1 MPTMAPSWEWV
12 VGKYQLLR
20 VLILVGTGLGV
31 LGCGATVPRPRTPP
45 TGPSAEQLAQMQRD
59 MPQQLR
65 QIMGKTAPEQ
75 PAVAAGGVEIVVQT
89 GHAAAITA
97 VAISADGRSIAS
109 GSMDETV
116 KLWDVAS
123 GQALRTFVGE
133 GLLWPTAVAL
143 NADGSR
149 LVVSDVESA
158 RVYDT
163 SSGARLARIANNG
176 RSLLLSA
183 DGHFIVGQS
192 RTSDRPQ
199 MVVVDATIGKVVSTV
214 PVEVDLQAFALGAD
228 GRMLA
233 LVSRKAVEVW
243 DLVAK
248 SRQTHVETRVWQSN
262 FAQLGALSPDGKRL
276 AYENET
282 RDVSIIDCAS
292 GKLERTLRT
301 GAGPVSGAASLAF
314 SSDGRTLTWAASGGG
329 VAKIWRVEDG
339 QEAASLTASAI
350 GLKSDGSSMVLGH
363 GDGGAPVL
371 RDVASGAETPLSAG
385 AAEVN
390 DVALVDGGRAV
401 VAAMQDGSVRWWDLA
416 MGQIVRTYQCP
427 GGGAATTVSVSN
439 QQPLLALGCAD
450 GSASI
455 WEVAGHEPRQ
465 MVLTPLLHEF
475 APVTVRFSPDGHT
488 VVVGRSD
495 EVIVWDTTSGGVLRR
510 MTMPP
515 APPDPLGRG
524 RPDDPGEGWV
534 RSLAIAPDGR
544 TIAVGQ
550 HKALTLWN
558 LASGELVAPLV
569 GSGSLAAAFGMPS
582 GMPAGGGAPPVA
594 RGRRGGPVV
603 IGGMSGGMM
612 PSMPGGMVN
621 PFEALAAASRN
632 AGAHSLAF
640 SADGR
645 WLLSVGTLGQQL
657 WDLSTRQEVRP
668 ATAARP
674 VSADPTQMMNM
685 LGGLM
690 SGTQGRGIAFSAD
703 GRVAARGV
711 GHVIKLSDPVSGTE
725 LGQLSAHTSDVTSV
739 AFSSD
744 GNLLVSGAQDGSV
757 RVWRVKQNKEVVSLV
772 ALGPR
777 DFVAVTPDQFYR
789 VSRSRLQGVSFRTQG
804 KLYPFEQFDLR
815 FNRPDVVVE
824 RLGLAAPEMT
834 QGLRRAY
841 EHRLKK
847 MGFTATMLGKD
858 FHLPQIELLT
868 HDIPLSTPDFQL
880 KLRVQGKDD
889 QYALERFMA
898 YVNDVP
904 AFGTAGVPV
913 ADRAHTAETDL
924 TVPLVPGRNKIQLS
938 ALNSEGVESLRQTVY
953 IQATGEPGAS
963 DLWLVTVG
971 VSHYRN
977 SRYDLRFAAKDAQDV
992 ATLLSG
998 RYAAGAAHV
1007 LALNDDKATRD
1018 GIRAA
1023 RAWLQ
1028 QARPQDTVVVF
1039 VAGHG
1044 MTDPEQNYYFGTYD
1058 IDPAQPSVNGLPFEE
1073 FENLLDGIAPL
1084 KKLLLVDTCFSGE
1097 IERDE
1102 PASLTT
1108 VSGAGTVTTRAFSA
1122 MRGIAIHADET
1133 GSVSQTAA
1141 ASPVG
1146 EAPVYARS
1154 QQEWFADL
1162 RRGTGAA
1169 VISSASGNEYALEGE
1184 QWHNGVFTYA
1194 VLDGLKNGKADRNGD
1209 GVVTVTE
1216 LESYVIDAVRTLTK
1230 GQQNPTVRRENLDYD
1245 FTVY

>member
-1 MPTMAPSWEWV
+1 M
-12 VGKYQLLR
+12 
-20 VLILVGTGLGV
+20 
-31 LGCGATVPRPRTPP
+31 
-45 TGPSAEQLAQMQRD
+45 AQMEAQAR
-59 MPQQLR
+59 QQML
-65 QIMGKTAPEQ
+65 QMMGKTAPNQ
-75 PAVAAGGVEIVVQT
+75 PVSDRSQAADSVEVVVQS
-89 GHAAAITA
+89 GHAAAVTA
-97 VAISADGRSIAS
+97 VAISGDGRSIAS
-109 GSMDETV
+109 GGMDESV

-123 GQALRTFVGE
+123 GQALRTFSGD

-149 LVVSDVESA
+149 LVVSDTDSA

-163 SSGARLARIANNG
+163 ASGARLARFASSG
-176 RSLLLSA
+176 RSLLLST
-183 DGHFIVGQS
+183 DGRYIVGQS
-192 RTSDRPQ
+192 RISDRPQ
-199 MVVVDATIGKVVSTV
+199 MLVVDSTAGNVVWTV
-214 PVEVDLQAFALGAD
+214 PAAVVLQAFALGAD

-233 LVSRKAVEVW
+233 LVSWKGASAEVEVW

-248 SRQTHVETRVWQSN
+248 ARQSHVEARVWQSD

-276 AYENET
+276 AFENET
-282 RDVSIIDCAS
+282 RDISILDCAT

-301 GAGPVSGAASLAF
+301 GAVPMSGTASLAF
-314 SSDGRTLTWAASGGG
+314 SLDGKTLTWAASGGG
-329 VAKIWRVEDG
+329 IAKVWAVDDG
-339 QEAASLTASAI
+339 HEVASLTASAI
-350 GLKSDGSSMVLGH
+350 GWRNDGSSMVLGH

-371 RDVASGAETPLSAG
+371 RDVASGTETPLSTG
-385 AAEVN
+385 ATDVN
-390 DVALVDGGRAV
+390 DVALADNGRAV
-401 VAAMQDGSVRWWDLA
+401 VAAMQDGAARWWDLA
-416 MGQIVRTYQCP
+416 MGQIVRTYQCL
-427 GGGAATTVSVSN
+427 GGGAATAVSVSDARS
-439 QQPLLALGCAD
+439 LLALGCAD

-455 WEVAGHEPRQ
+455 WDVAGREPRQ
-465 MVLTPLLHEF
+465 VVLTPLPHEF
-475 APVTVRFSPDGHT
+475 APVTVRFAPDGQR
-488 VVVGRSD
+488 VVVGRGD
-495 EVIVWDTTSGGVLRR
+495 QVVVWDTGGGKELRR
-510 MTMPP
+510 MAMPP
-515 APPDPLGRG
+515 VPPDPVSAGRRASG
-524 RPDDPGEGWV
+524 EQDPSEVWV

-544 TIAVGQ
+544 TVAVGQ

-558 LASGELVAPLV
+558 LATGEFVSRLAGSG
-569 GSGSLAAAFGMPS
+569 GSLAAMFGMPN
-582 GMPAGGGAPPVA
+582 GAMPAG
-594 RGRRGGPVV
+594 
-603 IGGMSGGMM
+603 M
-612 PSMPGGMVN
+612 PN
-621 PFEALAAASRN
+621 PFEALAAGFRN
-632 AGAHSLAF
+632 TGAHSLAF
-640 SADGR
+640 SRDGH

-657 WDLSTRQEVRP
+657 WDLTTRQEVRP
-668 ATAARP
+668 ATVAPSPKRP
-674 VSADPTQMMNM
+674 DPTQIATL
-685 LGGLM
+685 LGGMM
-690 SGTQGRGIAFSAD
+690 SGTQGRGIAFSPD
-703 GRVAARGV
+703 GHMAARGV
-711 GHVIKLSDPVSGTE
+711 GHVIKLTDPVSGAE
-725 LGQLSAHTSDVTSV
+725 LGQLPAHTSDVTSV
-739 AFSSD
+739 AFNAD
-744 GNLLVSGAQDGSV
+744 GSLLVSGASDGSL
-757 RVWRVKQNKEVVSLV
+757 RVWKVRQKQEVVSLV

-789 VSRSRLQGVSFRTQG
+789 VSRAGLQGVSFRAHGT
-804 KLYPFEQFDLR
+804 LYPFEQFDLR

-824 RLGLAAPEMT
+824 RLGLAAPQMT
-834 QGLRRAY
+834 QSLRRAY

-847 MGFTATMLGKD
+847 MGFTAAMLGKD
-858 FHLPQIELLT
+858 FHLPQVELLT
-868 HDIPLSTPDFQL
+868 RDIPLSTSDFQL
-880 KLRVQGKDD
+880 KLRIQAQDD
-889 QYALERFMA
+889 QYPLERFMA

-904 AFGTAGVPV
+904 AFGTTGIAV
-913 ADRAHTAETDL
+913 TARSRTAVTDV

-953 IQATGEPGAS
+953 IQATGDPGVS

-992 ATLLSG
+992 ATLLSS

-1044 MTDPEQNYYFGTYD
+1044 MTDPDQNYYFGTYD
-1058 IDPAQPSVNGLPFEE
+1058 IDPAQPSIHGLPFEE
-1073 FENLLDGIAPL
+1073 FENLLDGIASL

-1108 VSGAGTVTTRAFSA
+1108 VSGAGTVTTRAFST
-1122 MRGIAIHADET
+1122 MRGIAVHADDA
-1133 GSVSQTAA
+1133 VAN
-1141 ASPVG
+1141 

-1209 GVVTVTE
+1209 GVVTVSE

-1245 FTVY
+1245 FTVF